1 MAKQVSVEIEV
12 NSSQVDQTVQKLG
25 QLKDLG
31 KGLKIQYD
39 IDGRPID
46 IAIDKSL
53 NLQKQVRLLTAELR
67 RTKEGTAE
75 FQLLSSRLGQAQDEL
90 AKTTVKSQD
99 LFSSLSMI
107 PGPVGQFFSQLKG
120 GIDLLKTFS
129 SFTFKDLSFQFK
141 EAADD
146 IAEIGENLGG
156 IENQGLDNIAN
167 SADNAADSI
176 NEFSDSLGQVAG
188 ESAASTNAINAS
200 TNAIKDLVT
209 TSGQY
214 TEVVKQNGRL
224 MMNAKKAVKDMTD
237 AEYELFHAESENI
250 LQTLKKN
257 KVDLVAIENSKQ
269 FQKLKEGEVVSINLQ
284 TGALNQSTTA
294 LKAANFWTT
303 TLGTTIKTVLIST
316 GILVAIVVIGELVS
330 MLYRYVA
337 GTEDAE
343 AATKSLTAA
352 IEEQQRVL
360 QNDLDALDMANK
372 AAITRAKIAGK
383 SEEEIS
389 RITREGNAN
398 RLAELI
404 KYDEQ
409 LFQQQ
414 RNLTQNTK
422 ISAEDREKLAKDIN
436 DKILKNGQDITKQ
449 ILTNEQFRLDE
460 QLRVADKGREG
471 SKKIQ
476 EKKIDDTKLANDM
489 LLELNKNN
497 ALAAIEDERQRQY
510 RELELQ
516 AATETDKV
524 NALQISEEKKGELRN
539 QIFLKYSKKLI
550 DLKKKFDDEDI
561 KKVEDHGK
569 KVAEYTG
576 KLEDLRIAAIV
587 QADEKEKEQR
597 RNKFSDDIKE
607 LDKALK
613 DKLITQEQYNAAI
626 LNLQKAL
633 DNDLKKIEDDKKKKE
648 NDDKLKKLDDDIRFL
663 EISNNAEKNSFVAY
677 WEGRQEILDTAKQR
691 ELAALDLT
699 EAQKIAIEKKYV
711 QLSKDLQREKF
722 QAYLGYVSAGLSAVS
737 SFYSQQQTINGLAMD
752 NELAKVKDNAVEQ
765 DKIKEKYFYKNQKAQ
780 KGQAIIATL
789 QSAIQA
795 FSALAGIP
803 IVGPA
808 LGAAAAAAALVFGY
822 KQVDLIAGQ
831 TYQSSITNAS
841 SAETPKPAMA
851 NFGRNYEQGGLIG
864 GKRHAEGGT
873 LIEAEKGEAIM
884 TRGAVTMF
892 APLLS
897 TLNQMGGGTSFS
909 RSAMTTSFDAPMVA
923 QPSQEQAPIIVK
935 SYVVSGE
942 LTSEQNKQARLKDLS
957 TL

>member
-12 NSSQVDQTVQKLG
+12 NSSQVDKTVQKLG
-25 QLKDLG
+25 ELKDLG
-31 KGLKIQYD
+31 RGLKIQYD
-39 IDGRPID
+39 IDGKPID

-53 NLQKQVRLLTAELR
+53 NLQKQVKILTAELR

-75 FQLLSSRLGQAQDEL
+75 FQMLSSRLGQAQDEL
-90 AKTTVKSQD
+90 AKTTAKSKD

-107 PGPVGQFFSQLKG
+107 PGPIGQFFSQLQG
-120 GIDLLKTFS
+120 GIELLKTFS

-141 EAADD
+141 ETADD
-146 IAEIGENLGG
+146 IADIGKNLADVDAGA
-156 IENQGLDNIAN
+156 IDTVKN
-167 SADNAADSI
+167 SADDASDSI
-176 NEFSDSLGQVAG
+176 NNMSDSLGKVAG
-188 ESAASTNAINAS
+188 ESAGTSVAIDRVVKST
-200 TNAIKDLVT
+200 K
-209 TSGQY
+209 TSANEFDTVQAAMANLTANGFKPL
-214 TEVVKQNGRL
+214 TEVAG
-224 MMNAKKAVKDMTD
+224 ASGD
-237 AEYELFHAESENI
+237 I
-250 LQTLKKN
+250 LISVAGQTKTLNSDQIKLAATN
-257 KVDLVAIENSKQ
+257 KILTA
-269 FQKLKEGEVVSINLQ
+269 SIDGS
-284 TGALNQSTTA
+284 TGALVLMTQAEKTA
-294 LKAANFWTT
+294 TFWTT

-316 GILVAIVVIGELVS
+316 GILAAIVVLGELVA
-330 MLYRYVA
+330 MLYRYVS

-343 AATKSLTAA
+343 AATRSLTSAL
-352 IEEQQRVL
+352 EEQQRVL
-360 QNDLDALDMANK
+360 QNDLDALEMANK

-414 RNLTQNTK
+414 RNLSQNTK

-449 ILTNEQFRLDE
+449 ILSNEQFRLDE
-460 QLRVADKGREG
+460 QLRVAEKGRES

-476 EKKIDDTKLANDM
+476 EKKTDDTKQGLT
-489 LLELNKNN
+489 LLTELEQSNAVLRESEAQKRDQLELENAKKNEEKKIKDLEISSDLEGKLLLQVKEKYELKLKELNKKYD
-497 ALAAIEDERQRQY
+497 DER
-510 RELELQ
+510 
-516 AATETDKV
+516 
-524 NALQISEEKKGELRN
+524 
-539 QIFLKYSKKLI
+539 
-550 DLKKKFDDEDI
+550 I
-561 KKVEDHGK
+561 KKQEEQGQ
-569 KVAEYTG
+569 KVADYAG
-576 KLEDLRIAAIV
+576 KLEDMRIAAI
-587 QADEKEKEQR
+587 ADANLKEVEQR
-597 RNKFSDDIKE
+597 RNKFSEEIKD

-613 DKLITQEQYNAAI
+613 DKLITQEQYNAAL
-626 LNLQKAL
+626 LNLQKTL
-633 DNDLKKIEDDKKKKE
+633 DNDLQKIADDKKKKE
-648 NDDKLKKLDDDIRFL
+648 NDDLLKKLDDDIRFL
-663 EISNNAEKNSFVAY
+663 EISNNAQKNSFVAY
-677 WEGRQEILDTAKQR
+677 WQGRQEILDTAKQR
-691 ELAALDLT
+691 ELAALNLT
-699 EAQKIAIEKKYV
+699 EDQKHAIEKKYV

-722 QAYLGYVSAGLSAVS
+722 QAYLGYVSAGLSAVAG
-737 SFYSQQQTINGLAMD
+737 FYSQQQTINGLAMD

-780 KGQAIIATL
+780 KGQAVIATL

-803 IVGPA
+803 VVGPV

-822 KQVDLIAGQ
+822 KQVDLIGKQ
-831 TYQSSITNAS
+831 TYQSGLATTSGGEATVAAPQNMG
-841 SAETPKPAMA
+841 K
-851 NFGRNYEQGGLIG
+851 NYEQGGLIG
-864 GKRHAEGGT
+864 GRRHAEGGT

-897 TLNQMGGGTSFS
+897 TLNQMGGGTSFA
-909 RSAMTTSFDAPMVA
+909 RSAMTTSFDAPVTA

-935 SYVVSGE
+935 SYVVSSE